1 MPVVGIGLPRVAP
14 DWAVIHAAQ
23 LAVSDRQAAL
33 LICLAVQQRL
43 VAPARLLAAWQTV
56 RRSPRRALIDAVI
69 RDVCDGVHSLGELDF
84 ARMCRRHGLPR
95 PSHQVVR
102 SLPGGRIYLDVE
114 WEDIGLVVEIDG
126 GQHAL
131 ALNPVDDALRQ
142 NEVPL
147 TRRAVLRIPVVG
159 CALRRSASWIRSSG
173 GSRRCGPIERAT
185 PPRWPADAKRTG
197 RGRPDLATRAPRD
210 RGQ

>member
-1 MPVVGIGLPRVAP
+1 MPVVGIGLPRVTP

-43 VAPARLLAAWQTV
+43 VAPARLFAAWQTV

-142 NEVPL
+142 NEVTL

-159 CALRRSASWIRSSG
+159 LRLAPERFLDQIERGLAALRADRASD
-173 GSRRCGPIERAT
+173 
-185 PPRWPADAKRTG
+185 PAAVAG
-197 RGRPDLATRAPRD
+197 
-210 RGQ
+210 